1 MLTHEAGHAFAGFTA
16 DKFQKT
22 PELNEIHSMGME
34 LWTYPW
40 MESFFGDKAEQYRK
54 EHLADALMKIPYMVC
69 VDEFQHRVFEKP
81 EMTAM
86 ERRAVWSEL
95 EKVPFIMWTTPWP
108 RSAPSSSIPR

>member
-1 MLTHEAGHAFAGFTA
+1 
-16 DKFQKT
+16 
-22 PELNEIHSMGME
+22 
-34 LWTYPW
+34 

-95 EKVPFIMWTTPWP
+95 EKVYMPW
-108 RSAPSSSIPR
+108 RDYDGNAFLTGCLLYTSSPASCPPPSIPSRALWDRRSPAWFPIPAQDSGPS